1 MNWIFIIIDFVTVI
15 AAVFFAVLLVQA
27 MRIQAMDE
35 TADDESVKKKT
46 KTSHVL

>member
-15 AAVFFAVLLVQA
+15 AAIFFVVLLVQA

-35 TADDESVKKKT
+35 TADDESVKDES